1 MRREISRR
9 RIACGRWL
17 RIRGSSCLDTS
28 RWCSRSFRRPAT
40 ELSGSNERQF
50 PVQMAMTRLRWGLLS
65 TARINRLLIP
75 AIRAGARSE
84 LTTVASRTL
93 DRAQAY
99 AAEWRIPRAVG
110 SYDVLLADREID
122 VIYNPLPNSLHID
135 WTVKALDAGK
145 HVLCEKPLALS
156 VGEVERIEE
165 AAKRNGRV
173 AAEAFMYRHHPLTH
187 AAETIVKSGRLGRIR
202 GYKGAFT
209 FPLTREGDVRLDPA
223 LGGGSLW
230 DVGCYPLSYSNLL
243 ADAAPV
249 EVFGSQQLSPTNI
262 DLEFAGMMRY
272 ADGAVAQFDSGFIG
286 PFRAEMEVI
295 GTDATLRIDRPFRTD
310 ERSRLLLTVGDHT
323 ESLPTESAAPFAGE
337 IADIEAA
344 ALDGRPQRVTLVES
358 RRTVRTIRA
367 LYASAANAGPVGL

>member
-1 MRREISRR
+1 
-9 RIACGRWL
+9 
-17 RIRGSSCLDTS
+17 
-28 RWCSRSFRRPAT
+28 
-40 ELSGSNERQF
+40 
-50 PVQMAMTRLRWGLLS
+50 MAMTRLHWGLLS

-75 AIRAGARSE
+75 AIRAGARSD
-84 LTTVASRTL
+84 LSTVASRTL
-93 DRAQAY
+93 ERAQAY
-99 AAEWRIPRAVG
+99 AVEWKIPRVLG
-110 SYDVLLADREID
+110 SYDALLGDPGID
-122 VIYNPLPNSLHID
+122 VIYNPLPNSLHVD

-145 HVLCEKPLALS
+145 HVLCEKPLALR
-156 VGEVERIEE
+156 VEDVDRIEA
-165 AAKRNGRV
+165 AAKRNGKV

-209 FPLTREGDVRLDPA
+209 FPLTRDGDVRLNPA

-249 EVFGSQQLSPTNI
+249 EVFGWQQVSPTDV
-262 DLEFAGMMRY
+262 DLEFAAMMRY
-272 ADGAVAQFDSGFIG
+272 ADGSVAQFGSGFIG

-295 GTDATLRIDRPFRTD
+295 GTEATLRIDRPFRTD

-323 ESLPTESAAPFAGE
+323 ESVPIDMAAPFAGE
-337 IADIEAA
+337 IADIESA
-344 ALDGRPQRVTLVES
+344 ALDGRPQRVTLAES

-367 LYASAANAGPVGL
+367 LYASATTVAPVRL